1 MRILFVSTR
10 DLGGGAAL
18 AAYRLAVALQKQGHE
33 VRMLVQTKNS
43 KEEFVVAYDSMLL
56 PKTFTKIVQKVKN
69 KWYNWLTLSNAKKR
83 TLESY
88 DKNPYDIHLG
98 NVCIYRNLEEVF
110 KQEQYDI
117 LHLHWVDAF
126 VRPSDLVGV
135 RKPIIWTLHDC
146 TYFTGGCPHP
156 FECKGYVNGCDKTN
170 NCLMVGAK
178 WMQCYIKRNVAQRQ
192 KLYKKRDEIHFV
204 APSHWMA
211 QKMRESALLRD
222 MQISVIPN
230 CIDTDLFTKIEKS
243 IAKQKLGLSAHKR
256 YIAYGAMNALIDKN
270 KGCDLLQKAIAGIDI
285 PNVELLI
292 FGTTE
297 DQSLDFGLQVTY
309 MGNVDN
315 NDMPLLYNAVDVV
328 LVPSRFE
335 SFSFVSAES
344 MSCGTPVVAFA
355 QGGCIDIIDHKQT
368 GYLAQPYDTT
378 DFREGILWCL
388 DNSKKCSQAA
398 IDKVNDNFSMTVVA
412 QKYEDIYNEQLL
424 EF

>member
-33 VRMLVQTKNS
+33 VRMLVQTKTS
-43 KEEFVVAYDSMLL
+43 QDDFVVAYDSLM
-56 PKTFTKIVQKVKN
+56 PITIYTKIIRKIKN
-69 KWYNWLTLSNAKKR
+69 KFYQKISALNTKKR
-83 TLESY
+83 TKVSFE
-88 DKNPYDIHLG
+88 KNPYTFHLI
-98 NVCIYRNLEEVF
+98 NAFIYRDLQEALKHEE
-110 KQEQYDI
+110 YDI

-135 RKPIIWTLHDC
+135 QKPIIWTLHDC

-192 KLYKKRDEIHFV
+192 KLYKKRDDIHFI

-211 QKMRESALLRD
+211 QKMCESALLRD

-230 CIDTDLFTKIEKS
+230 CIDADLFAKIEKA
-243 IAKQKLGLSAHKR
+243 IAKQKLGLSAYKR
-256 YIAYGAMNALIDKN
+256 YIAYGAMNALVDKN
-270 KGCDLLQKAIAGIDI
+270 KGYDLLQKAMAGIDI
-285 PNVELLI
+285 PDIELLI
-292 FGTTE
+292 FGATE
-297 DQSLDFGLQVTY
+297 DQSLDFGLPVTY

-368 GYLAQPYDTT
+368 GYLAQPYDTR
-378 DFREGILWCL
+378 DFNEGIIWCL
-388 DNSKKCSQAA
+388 DNSEKCSQAA
-398 IDKVNDNFSMTVVA
+398 IDKVNANFGMRVVA
-412 QKYEDIYNEQLL
+412 QKYEDIYNEQLVG
-424 EF
+424 F